1 MDDDQDEDQDEYLED
16 NQSEFYSK
24 EQFFQNEENDDQD
37 NMDGSKNLDDEEY
50 AEDQEFLDYEQLE
63 NNEQK
68 LYEMQVYEGEDSEIE
83 SQQHGMSLLII
94 TFNKSSETTLIILR
108 SNIWKSK

>member
-1 MDDDQDEDQDEYLED
+1 MDDDQDEDQEEYLED
-16 NQSEFYSK
+16 NQSEFHSK
-24 EQFFQNEENDDQD
+24 EQFFLNEENDDQD

-63 NNEQK
+63 NNEQQ

-83 SQQHGMSLLII
+83 NQQRGMPLLII
-94 TFNKSSETTLIILR
+94 TFNKSSETILIILR

>member
-1 MDDDQDEDQDEYLED
+1 MDDDQDEDQEEYLED
-16 NQSEFYSK
+16 NQSEFHSK

-63 NNEQK
+63 NNEQQF
-68 LYEMQVYEGEDSEIE
+68 YEMQVYEGEDSEIE
-83 SQQHGMSLLII
+83 NQQCGMLLLII
-94 TFNKSSETTLIILR
+94 TFNKSSETILIILR